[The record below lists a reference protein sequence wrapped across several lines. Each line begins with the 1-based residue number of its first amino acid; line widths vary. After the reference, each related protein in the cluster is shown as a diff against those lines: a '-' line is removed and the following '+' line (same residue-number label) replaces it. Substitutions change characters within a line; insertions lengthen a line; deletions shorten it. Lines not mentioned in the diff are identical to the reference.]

1 MAIKVNDY
9 SYTPKGHFEPVT
21 VSGSYHNI
29 ISVSWTKE
37 INRRHSNI
45 ITTAT
50 YRNEDSYKAGDEPFQ
65 TYGYGIQLTE
75 ISSSMSSSISY
86 VSSSFTLQPWPG
98 SSSINHTINTRIDI
112 PSGKQWLDNIASN
125 SSNTNTISA
134 SYEVLKSQV
143 PLYSG
148 SRHVVDVL

>member
-45 ITTAT
+45 ITTAV
-50 YRNEDSYKAGDEPFQ
+50 YRNSASYAAGDKPFRQ
-65 TYGYGIQLTE
+65 TGYGIQLTE
-75 ISSSMSSSISY
+75 VSSSASSSIDYIHS
-86 VSSSFTLQPWPG
+86 G
-98 SSSINHTINTRIDI
+98 SADMYSASVNHTVNTTIDF
-112 PSGKQWLDNIASN
+112 PSGKKWADNITSN
-125 SSNTNTISA
+125 SNVSFLSA

-143 PLYSG
+143 SMYSG
-148 SRHVVDVL
+148 SVHVVDAL